1 MEISTG
7 VDFPPMRRKAFLL
20 MNKASFIVLALAAT
34 VASLS
39 SCKPSPS
46 ATAPEPVGTPT
57 PSATAVATPA
67 ATPAATP
74 LSTPAAST
82 PAPAAST
89 PAPAASTPAP
99 AVDAATPTEQAPA
112 ATETPSASGERS
124 ANVELKDPVATVNG
138 ETITKAQL
146 DEAFEKAVQM
156 TGVKV
161 GDLTSEQKVEGYRQ
175 LLDELITEK
184 LVTKAATGVTVP
196 QAEIDAQIAK
206 IKAQFPSEEDFSKQL
221 AQVGQSPE
229 QLSETIKKML
239 QQQHWLESQI
249 AGKTDVTDE
258 EAKKFYEANKTEFQ
272 QPDTVKASHILF
284 LVNKDDS
291 QDVVNQ
297 KLEAAKAAEAR
308 AKKGE
313 DFNKLAK
320 ELSEEPGAKESGG
333 DLGFFPK
340 DRMVP
345 EFAEAAFN
353 QKVGDISDPVRTQYG
368 WHIIKVIDKKPAGT
382 LPYDDVKAQLM
393 TYLKA
398 KKQEEAAQ
406 ALLKSLRSSAQIEST
421 LPPPSPSPP
430 PAASEPATN

>member
-1 MEISTG
+1 
-7 VDFPPMRRKAFLL
+7 
-20 MNKASFIVLALAAT
+20 
-34 VASLS
+34 
-39 SCKPSPS
+39 
-46 ATAPEPVGTPT
+46 
-57 PSATAVATPA
+57 
-67 ATPAATP
+67 
-74 LSTPAAST
+74 
-82 PAPAAST
+82 
-89 PAPAASTPAP
+89 
-99 AVDAATPTEQAPA
+99 
-112 ATETPSASGERS
+112 
-124 ANVELKDPVATVNG
+124 
-138 ETITKAQL
+138 
-146 DEAFEKAVQM
+146 
-156 TGVKV
+156 
-161 GDLTSEQKVEGYRQ
+161 
-175 LLDELITEK
+175 

>member
-1 MEISTG
+1 
-7 VDFPPMRRKAFLL
+7 MRRKAFLL

-74 LSTPAAST
+74 LST
-82 PAPAAST
+82 
-89 PAPAASTPAP
+89 PAASTPAP

-430 PAASEPATN
+430 PAASEPATNSWPAR

>member
-74 LSTPAAST
+74 LST
-82 PAPAAST
+82 
-89 PAPAASTPAP
+89 PAASTPAP

>member
-74 LSTPAAST
+74 LST
-82 PAPAAST
+82 
-89 PAPAASTPAP
+89 PAASTPAP

-368 WHIIKVIDKKPAGT
+368 WHIIKVIDKKRAGT